1 MKLFRLRR
9 KTRKSKPTSKPRI
22 YKGTDADAFKKA
34 SVEKTP
40 KKRSERYYEEK
51 AKNEKAKSNP
61 FSSTNNYNIH
71 SLSHTST
78 RTSLRATTKRTIQS
92 KSFNQP
98 KRSGEEFRYKK
109 TIIDDLRNYRNS
121 RFVSKACD
129 VFAIAVVKTTGKS
142 LNNTE
147 KNILRSTI
155 SFVASEVFNKVFEE
169 EKEFI
174 EKVKLY
180 IKIGKFIYKVISW
193 IDEKTKEIKIE
204 ENAEKLSFDNSGYK
218 TFLSKYP
225 SINSYYK
232 LTDTCLSENEILSG
246 RKCLKSSLLANKNI
260 EKNKKEEAPNF
271 CEYYNYCHG
280 IEKSEE

>member
-22 YKGTDADAFKKA
+22 YKGTDANAFKKA
-34 SVEKTP
+34 SIEKTP
-40 KKRSERYYEEK
+40 KKRSERYYKEK
-51 AKNEKAKSNP
+51 AKNEKKKSL
-61 FSSTNNYNIH
+61 FSTDNYKLH
-71 SLSHTST
+71 SVKCSAV
-78 RTSLRATTKRTIQS
+78 TSLNATVKNTNKSRSLNKPNKR
-92 KSFNQP
+92 KLD
-98 KRSGEEFRYKK
+98 FRCKK

-121 RFVSKACD
+121 EFISKACD

-142 LNNTE
+142 LSNTE

-193 IDEKTKEIKIE
+193 IDEKTNEIRV
-204 ENAEKLSFDNSGYK
+204 AETVERVPFETLEYK
-218 TFLSKYP
+218 AFLSKYP
-225 SINSYYK
+225 SVNAYYK
-232 LTDTCLSENEILSG
+232 LTETCLSKDEILSG
-246 RKCLKSSLLANKNI
+246 RRCLKSSLLADKNT

>member
-1 MKLFRLRR
+1 MKLFGLRR

-22 YKGTDADAFKKA
+22 YKGTDVDAYKKA

-40 KKRSERYYEEK
+40 KKRSERYYKEK
-51 AKNEKAKSNP
+51 AKNEKAKSKP
-61 FSSTNNYNIH
+61 TFLTDNYNFR
-71 SLSHTST
+71 SLRRTQT
-78 RTSLRATTKRTIQS
+78 RTSLKVTTKRTNQS
-92 KSFNQP
+92 KDFNQP
-98 KRSGEEFRYKK
+98 KRSTVEFRYKK
-109 TIIDDLRNYRNS
+109 TIIDDLRNYRSS

-129 VFAIAVVKTTGKS
+129 VFAIAIVKTTGKS
-142 LNNTE
+142 LSNTE

-169 EKEFI
+169 EKKFI

-193 IDEKTKEIKIE
+193 IDEKTKELKIE
-204 ENAEKLSFDNSGYK
+204 ETVEKVTFETLGYK
-218 TFLSKYP
+218 AFLSKYP
-225 SINSYYK
+225 SVNAYYK
-232 LTDTCLSENEILSG
+232 LMETCLSKDEILSG
-246 RKCLKSSLLANKNI
+246 RRCLKSSLLADKNT
-260 EKNKKEEAPNF
+260 EKNKKEEAPNL

>member
-1 MKLFRLRR
+1 MKLFGLRR

-51 AKNEKAKSNP
+51 AKKEKAKSNP
-61 FSSTNNYNIH
+61 FSSTNNYNVH
-71 SLSHTST
+71 SLSHTPT
-78 RTSLRATTKRTIQS
+78 RTSLRATTKRSSQS

-98 KRSGEEFRYKK
+98 KRCGVEFRYKK

-142 LNNTE
+142 LSNTE
-147 KNILRSTI
+147 QNILRSTI

-193 IDEKTKEIKIE
+193 IDEKTNEIRM
-204 ENAEKLSFDNSGYK
+204 AETVERVPFETLGYK
-218 TFLSKYP
+218 AFLSKYP
-225 SINSYYK
+225 SVNAYYK
-232 LTDTCLSENEILSG
+232 LTETCLSKDEILSG
-246 RKCLKSSLLANKNI
+246 RRCLKSSLLADKNT